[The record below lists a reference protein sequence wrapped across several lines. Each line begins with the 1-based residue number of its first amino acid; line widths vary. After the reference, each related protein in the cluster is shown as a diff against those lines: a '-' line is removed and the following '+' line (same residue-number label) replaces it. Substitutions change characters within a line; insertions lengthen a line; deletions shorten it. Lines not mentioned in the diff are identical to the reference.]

1 MQKKLLL
8 VLAIVVSALVSH
20 AQVEKGNWLLGGSL
34 GFSSTNND
42 ASSGNSTSFN
52 SSILPSLGWA
62 IGKNAV
68 IGLRGGFST
77 GTTKYETNNSKQTF
91 NGYTAGAYW
100 KMYFP
105 FADKAGWYTNLGAG
119 YNFNKFKY
127 TNMGS
132 LVESE
137 NSGYNFNFSPGVYYM
152 PTKKIIL
159 SGGLGGLTYSHIK
172 SSGNTLAVS
181 TTSGFAFNVLNNFSF
196 GIEFLLGKDH
206 SNKM

>member
-8 VLAIVVSALVSH
+8 VVAIVVSALASQ

-42 ASSGNSTSFN
+42 AVGGNSTSFN
-52 SSILPSLGWA
+52 SNIVPSLGWA
-62 IGKNAV
+62 VGKNAV

-77 GTTKYETNNSKQTF
+77 GTTKYESNSSKQTF

-105 FADKAGWYTNLGAG
+105 FADKAGWYTNLGAA
-119 YNFNKFKY
+119 YNFSKSKQ
-127 TNMGS
+127 TTMGS

-137 NSGYNFNFSPGVYYM
+137 NSGYYFNFSPGVYYM
-152 PTKKIIL
+152 PTKKIVL
-159 SGGLGGLTYSHIK
+159 SGGLGGLAYSHIRT
-172 SSGNTLAVS
+172 SGNS
-181 TTSGFAFNVLNNFSF
+181 TPVATSSAFIFNLLNSFSF

-206 SNKM
+206 SDKM